1 MNTLTKP
8 TKPIL
13 AYLFAASVLSLLT
26 GCNTTS
32 EPAAIS
38 PPPAKAS
45 PEAMPKMDGMSGM
58 SGMSMTMGTT
68 GMDALK
74 NLKGKEFDIAYLSQM
89 IAHHQAAV
97 VMANQALKTAK
108 KPETKQNAQKVIEA
122 QTKEIS
128 QMTSWLKE
136 WYKTAPDTQ
145 QQALVQGDMKAM
157 MSMPVTSDA
166 MFFEMMIPHH
176 QGAIDM
182 SQLAKTRSE
191 RSEVK
196 QLAEQIIA
204 AQTKEIADYHK
215 MMGHGG

>member
-1 MNTLTKP
+1 MNTHTKSM
-8 TKPIL
+8 L
-13 AYLFAASVLSLLT
+13 ASLFGVFLLSLLA
-26 GCNTTS
+26 GCNTPS
-32 EPAAIS
+32 EPAGTA
-38 PPPAKAS
+38 PPLAKAS
-45 PEAMPKMDGMSGM
+45 PEAMPKMEGMAMAMGM
-58 SGMSMTMGTT
+58 T
-68 GMDALK
+68 GMEALK
-74 NLKGKEFDIAYLSQM
+74 KFKGKEFDIAYLSQM

-157 MSMPVTSDA
+157 MAMPVTSDA
-166 MFFEMMIPHH
+166 VFFEMMIPHH

-182 SQLAKTRSE
+182 SQLAKTQSE